1 MYENVARLSCAIR
14 RMGVKMNDKALAKI
28 MMLQTKI
35 NDHLE
40 IMSEN
45 MLYAV
50 SEFNLESWWN
60 DLESIYFLIASEEV

>member
-1 MYENVARLSCAIR
+1 MKSEEPMKVL
-14 RMGVKMNDKALAKI
+14 ML
-28 MMLQTKI
+28 LQTKI

-60 DLESIYFLIASEEV
+60 DIEYVISVLAASEEA

>member
-1 MYENVARLSCAIR
+1 MMSKE
-14 RMGVKMNDKALAKI
+14 VKLLMH
-28 MMLQTKI
+28 LQTKI

-60 DLESIYFLIASEEV
+60 DIEYIISALIASEEA